1 MFAQTTV
8 TATTGKLDSLGA
20 LVEAGMKAGASQ
32 LNSVSF
38 TLSDPTAAGNAAIAA
53 AAKNAEGK
61 AATLAVSMN
70 VKLVKSISD
79 TFAPIGTVLQFFFI
93 SQRVLGA
100 IQNQAKLGPP
110 SLTLDNLPSFCRE
123 FED

>member
-70 VKLVKSISD
+70 VKLVRILNISNSVQVQPRMVYGGYLQQAMVGRQMKSESAEAAIM
-79 TFAPIGTVLQFFFI
+79 PVL
-93 SQRVLGA
+93 
-100 IQNQAKLGPP
+100 P
-110 SLTLDNLPSFCRE
+110 RE
-123 FED
+123 L